1 MKNESMMNRHQS
13 ECWISDSAKH
23 LHAGP
28 RCKLVCSPCSWEP
41 EAVGYSGTAE
51 HCHNF
56 ALVWDKSDSCDS
68 SSSQWSGHSWPGG
81 TDGGVT
87 TSHSE
92 AFGPVHCP
100 DNKSGLREGA
110 VTTLG
115 FPSLQPAY
123 GNPLT
128 MKLLTSG
135 QVPLSSSTETWSKM
149 LRELHV
155 FPALPKHNKTMEF
168 IFTKFPR
175 LTPLPSQYLFKIN
188 SVRIWFM
195 WDHNS
200 LHCWETPD
208 FSNSLD
214 FSK

>member
-68 SSSQWSGHSWPGG
+68 SSSRWSGHSWPGG

-100 DNKSGLREGA
+100 DNKSGLGEGA

-115 FPSLQPAY
+115 FSSQLMETHWPWNCSLQAKSHC
-123 GNPLT
+123 PLPQRHGVRCWENFMYSQSFQSIT
-128 MKLLTSG
+128 K
-135 QVPLSSSTETWSKM
+135 PWNLSSQNF
-149 LRELHV
+149 LDLHR
-155 FPALPKHNKTMEF
+155 FHHNICLK
-168 IFTKFPR
+168 
-175 LTPLPSQYLFKIN
+175 
-188 SVRIWFM
+188 
-195 WDHNS
+195 
-200 LHCWETPD
+200 
-208 FSNSLD
+208 
-214 FSK
+214 